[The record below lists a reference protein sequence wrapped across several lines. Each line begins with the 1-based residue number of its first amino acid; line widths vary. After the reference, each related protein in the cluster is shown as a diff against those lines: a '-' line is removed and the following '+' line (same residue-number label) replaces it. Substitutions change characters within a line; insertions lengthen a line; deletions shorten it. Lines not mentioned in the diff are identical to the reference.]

1 MKIMM
6 QIFRPCQNL
15 FVLWNCLIILGIV
28 QVPFAFAWPDKNVQI
43 IVPFP
48 PGGSSDV
55 LARAI
60 SQSMSER
67 LGKTFI
73 VENKAGA
80 TGTIGTNLVVKSPP
94 DGYTLLVASLGP
106 YVIAPHLIKNVP
118 YDPTKDLDAISLM
131 VQAPN
136 VMVVPASSPHQSVAD
151 VLNHLKKN
159 PNKMSFASS
168 GAGSSDHLS
177 AELFWLQTGSSGI
190 HVPYKGGAPA
200 ITDLIGAQI
209 DISFQNINSVIQ
221 HIRSGKLRALAITS
235 DKRSILMPNV
245 PTLNESGVT
254 GANVASWQAIAAPRG
269 LPMEI
274 KKKLHAAVVLALEDK
289 KVREN
294 FSDVGFEIISSSPEQ
309 FTEFMATEYAR
320 WKKIIETRNIKVE

>member
-80 TGTIGTNLVVKSPP
+80 TGTI
-94 DGYTLLVASLGP
+94 
-106 YVIAPHLIKNVP
+106 
-118 YDPTKDLDAISLM
+118 
-131 VQAPN
+131 
-136 VMVVPASSPHQSVAD
+136 
-151 VLNHLKKN
+151 
-159 PNKMSFASS
+159 
-168 GAGSSDHLS
+168 
-177 AELFWLQTGSSGI
+177 
-190 HVPYKGGAPA
+190 
-200 ITDLIGAQI
+200 
-209 DISFQNINSVIQ
+209 
-221 HIRSGKLRALAITS
+221 
-235 DKRSILMPNV
+235 
-245 PTLNESGVT
+245 
-254 GANVASWQAIAAPRG
+254 
-269 LPMEI
+269 
-274 KKKLHAAVVLALEDK
+274 
-289 KVREN
+289 
-294 FSDVGFEIISSSPEQ
+294 
-309 FTEFMATEYAR
+309 
-320 WKKIIETRNIKVE
+320 